1 MGYYL
6 IIIIINNIVCTL
18 IKSILF
24 QMLKAIRDRCSL
36 FVVDEA
42 HVVIGWGTQVA
53 KSTPFRKEFLKIS
66 DIITSLEVSSD

>member
-6 IIIIINNIVCTL
+6 NIIINIVSTL
-18 IKSILF
+18 IKSTLF
-24 QMLKAIRDRCSL
+24 QMRTAIRNRFSL
-36 FVVDEA
+36 FVIDET
-42 HVVIGWGTQVA
+42 HVVTGWGTQLA